1 MATQKDVFGLG
12 KSYIK
17 LII

>member
-1 MATQKDVFGLG
+1 MASQKDVFGLG